1 MKERTAGEAAGRG
14 QDLQAV
20 VDTFERWRAEREIG
34 QRIPQELWQAAV
46 TLHPRHSVYR
56 IARALHLDSGDLRER
71 VGLKRTRGGSRN
83 AKGPQFVQLPMA
95 AASKEG
101 VADCWVRARDGKRAR
116 ITIRLRGAGTGAVI
130 EVLRQ
135 LWSRGA

>member
-20 VDTFERWRAEREIG
+20 VNAFERWRAERKIG

-56 IARALHLDSGDLRER
+56 IARLHLDSGDLRER
-71 VGLKRTRGGSRN
+71 VRLKRMKGGSRN

-116 ITIRLRGAGTGAVI
+116 ITMRLRGAGTGAVI

-135 LWSRGA
+135 LWSRGS

>member
-1 MKERTAGEAAGRG
+1 MKKRTAGEAAGRG

-20 VDTFERWRAEREIG
+20 VDAFKGWRAEREIG
-34 QRIPQELWQAAV
+34 QRIPQQLWQAAV

-71 VGLKRTRGGSRN
+71 VGLKRTKSGSRN

-116 ITIRLRGAGTGAVI
+116 ITIRLSGAGTGAVI

-135 LWSRGA
+135 LWSRGS